1 MKKEMREKIIAFN
14 IKRAEG
20 DQAAKDIAVIFAA
33 LNPGQRKQLVKN
45 EAVKEIFDRRGIEY

>member
-20 DQAAKDIAVIFAA
+20 DQAVKDIAVIFAA
-33 LNPGQRKQLVKN
+33 LNQGQRKQLVKN